1 MQSPADSIRPPAAL
15 LHPASSR
22 PASPRI
28 VLAAAGAVLVALAI
42 LIAVSP
48 QILIYDERYY
58 MESSYT
64 LAAHFDLLGPLRTPL
79 DLAAGPLYPYVHV
92 LLAPLTKLQVP
103 AVRYVNWAALMAV
116 LGCSWRTLAL
126 LGYRDAAARAAMLL
140 AVPMIGPTSGM
151 ALTELPAMAMA
162 SLSVL
167 AVAEAV
173 AAPAPRQAWLWW
185 TLSGVAAGFAIL
197 GRQTYLPALL
207 GFALVGWQRPAQRGG
222 AGLAILLA
230 VALVLPLIVIW
241 GGLSPPTQV
250 PAMRSIA
257 PEHGVLAFIYLAC
270 ATLLIA
276 PSFFAAAIATPRRGL
291 IAAGFALLAGLAAAA
306 GAIQFPVAARVI
318 AAVPP
323 GLQVPTDLALRAGT
337 TGAAALFMVAAAINV
352 WERRDDSRFVLF
364 TLLTVLANGTAAGVG
379 HQFSSRYVLIAF
391 PFALMMLQPWVRPGR
406 WAAARL
412 TLGALLGFASLAA
425 YYWNAPPTDPTF
437 KMSAPPEIV
446 AQMPLGDV
454 EKGIR

>member
-173 AAPAPRQAWLWW
+173 AAPAPRRAWLWW

-207 GFALVGWQRPAQRGG
+207 GF
-222 AGLAILLA
+222 
-230 VALVLPLIVIW
+230 
-241 GGLSPPTQV
+241 
-250 PAMRSIA
+250 
-257 PEHGVLAFIYLAC
+257 
-270 ATLLIA
+270 
-276 PSFFAAAIATPRRGL
+276 
-291 IAAGFALLAGLAAAA
+291 
-306 GAIQFPVAARVI
+306 
-318 AAVPP
+318 
-323 GLQVPTDLALRAGT
+323 
-337 TGAAALFMVAAAINV
+337 
-352 WERRDDSRFVLF
+352 
-364 TLLTVLANGTAAGVG
+364 
-379 HQFSSRYVLIAF
+379 
-391 PFALMMLQPWVRPGR
+391 
-406 WAAARL
+406 
-412 TLGALLGFASLAA
+412 ALLGFASLAA